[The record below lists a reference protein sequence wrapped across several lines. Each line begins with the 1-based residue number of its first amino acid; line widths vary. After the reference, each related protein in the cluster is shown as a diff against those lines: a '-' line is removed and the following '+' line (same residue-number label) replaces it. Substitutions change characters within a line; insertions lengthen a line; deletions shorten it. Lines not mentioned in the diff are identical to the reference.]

1 MMDQGILEGA
11 AVFGM
16 WSTKLLPREKID
28 RKRSVDPTLGSGRIR
43 QEGDGAL
50 DGIGVLRCRFRHCPV
65 M

>member
-11 AVFGM
+11 TVFGI
-16 WSTKLLPREKID
+16 WSTKLLPRENID
-28 RKRSVDPTLGSGRIR
+28 RKRSVDSTLVSGRIR

-50 DGIGVLRCRFRHCPV
+50 DGIGVGRCRLRRCPV